1 MARFK
6 SVKKLK
12 AMAGTDV
19 RIRIRRP
26 VIRIRIEEAGIRR
39 IVRITTGQQSPYQFT
54 TFKEL

>member
-1 MARFK
+1 
-6 SVKKLK
+6 
-12 AMAGTDV
+12 MAGTDV